1 MAKEPSTRNHSIN
14 EHFLRE
20 AKLPAISL
28 GIIAVVALLMAFVG
42 PWLFERL

>member
-1 MAKEPSTRNHSIN
+1 MAIKPSRKHSIN
-14 EHFLRE
+14 EHFRRE

-28 GIIAVVALLMAFVG
+28 GIILFIALVMAFVG

>member
-1 MAKEPSTRNHSIN
+1 MAIKPSQKHSIN
-14 EHFLRE
+14 EHFRRE

-28 GIIAVVALLMAFVG
+28 GIIALITLIMAFVG